1 MSQSDYIKRKK
12 IVFELQRQKELKPI
26 LDSSFYTSSKAY
38 SIERDISNTIITYS
52 QLIPLK
58 LENKCAKFITCS
70 NTNLRPNRMTF
81 ERRMINNYKP
91 FVKHQKLGIYNKFC
105 YDSSYNLINTNN
117 TNRLFSAYSNKRLK
131 DICNCVLRKSNTVVR
146 FVSGAV
152 PMAIKDTVFKF
163 RDSSGALIS
172 TENAKIGDTYSL
184 YSETDH
190 AAFVIWNNSPG
201 DTVMIFG
208 VFDPLTNNKYTLVPH
223 TNFINGADGLS
234 RVDLPV
240 PIEYP
245 VKFVLNYGITSIYL
259 YSSSDNA
266 LISPSTFFVHF
277 TITTN

>member
-58 LENKCAKFITCS
+58 VENKCEKFITCS

-81 ERRMINNYKP
+81 ERRMINDYRP
-91 FVKHQKLGIYNKFC
+91 FVKHQKLGIYKFC

-152 PMAIKDTVFKF
+152 SMAIKDTVFKF

-172 TENAKIGDTYSL
+172 IENAKIGDTYSL

-208 VFDPLTNNKYTLVPH
+208 VFEPLTNNKYTLVPH

-234 RVDLPV
+234 RVDIPV